1 MIRELLSPDDN
12 SARSQKRKKRRG
24 SKSSQENA
32 KILPDSQGN
41 ITGYHSFKLFFLEV
55 QYGLSLINPVLLQ
68 EET

>member
-1 MIRELLSPDDN
+1 MLMIFLWKSVLAPPIPPMIRELLSPDDN

-41 ITGYHSFKLFFLEV
+41 IS
-55 QYGLSLINPVLLQ
+55 
-68 EET
+68 